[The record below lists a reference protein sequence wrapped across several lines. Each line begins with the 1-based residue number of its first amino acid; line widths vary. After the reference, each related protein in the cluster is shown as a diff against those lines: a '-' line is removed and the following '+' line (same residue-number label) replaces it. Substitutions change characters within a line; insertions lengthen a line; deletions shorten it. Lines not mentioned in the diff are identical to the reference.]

1 MALKDDYL
9 QIAKRSLKASNDAR
23 KVQEKSAFLSYHA
36 FESAGCALSDHSG
49 LGVGPNVS
57 HYQKIQRLQQAATNL
72 CTSSTQTKIASTSV
86 LLHNLRNR
94 LLYPSYDSSSGTY
107 SRPESILTQSQS
119 NSLRNDVK
127 LIADEIERI
136 I

>member
-9 QIAKRSLKASNDAR
+9 QVAKRALKASNDTR

-36 FESAGCALSDHSG
+36 FESAGCALSDHAG
-49 LGVGPNVS
+49 LNVGPSVS
-57 HYQKIQRLQQAATNL
+57 HNLKVQRFNQSAATY
-72 CTSSTQTKIASTSV
+72 CDSSTQTKISSTAV
-86 LLHNLRNR
+86 LLHNLRNK
-94 LLYPSYDSSSGTY
+94 LLYPSLVGSSGTY

-119 NSLRNDVK
+119 NSLRNEVK
-127 LIADEIERI
+127 LITDEVEKI